1 MTFSKSTLIAVL
13 LAGSLACASNTA
25 VAPPPPR
32 PTYSTVSSP
41 ATPIVAMTGRA
52 TSGFDVANVDRSVS
66 ACKDF
71 YRFANGGWAA
81 RNPIP
86 PAYSRWGNFNILA
99 EKNRDTMRTILDES
113 ARSNAPRGSVE
124 QKVGDF
130 YSSCMNESEIESSG
144 LRAIEPELQRIAAIK
159 DRNDVQDVIAHL
171 HGLTVPALFAFGS
184 TQDFKDSTQVTAG
197 AGQAGLGL
205 PDRDYY
211 LKDDAR
217 SKEIRSEYV
226 NHVARTFQ
234 LLGDN
239 PAAAE
244 TKART
249 VIDMEAKLAAASM
262 TNVQL
267 RDPDALYNKRSTAE
281 LAALTPNFSW
291 ERYFRNTGVRDLSSV
306 IVGQPEFF
314 KEVNQQLGS
323 RSVEDWK
330 TYLRWHLVNSAAP
343 YLSAPFE
350 NENFNF
356 NERFLEGKKE
366 MLPRWRRCVVATDTA
381 LGEALGQLYVKKA
394 FPPQA
399 KAEAMEMV
407 RNLIGALRSDLTG
420 LEWMGDVTRARAIDK
435 LEKYATKIGY
445 PDKWIDYSSLDLT
458 RDVYARNAARASRFA
473 VRRDLAKIGK
483 PLDRTVWGMSPPTVN
498 AYNNSQLNE
507 IVFPA
512 GILQPPFYD
521 PNADEAYNYGGMGA
535 VIGHE
540 LIHGFDDEGSK
551 FDAQGNLS
559 NWWSEDDRKKF
570 DARAKC
576 VSQQF
581 SNFDVGNDLRMNG
594 ELVLGESIADLGGLA
609 IAHAAYQRSLEGK
622 TRATLDGFTPEQ
634 RFFLGWA
641 QVWATNATPEYERL
655 QVTTDPHPLARFRVN
670 GPLSNMPEFAEA
682 FSCTRGEAMV
692 RAEKERCD
700 IW

>member
-1 MTFSKSTLIAVL
+1 MPLSKNLLILVL
-13 LAGSLACASNTA
+13 VAGSMACASNKA

-32 PTYSTVSSP
+32 PTYSNIGSTV
-41 ATPIVAMTGRA
+41 
-52 TSGFDVANVDRSVS
+52 TSGFDVANLDRSVP

-71 YRFANGGWAA
+71 YRFATGGWAA
-81 RNPIP
+81 KHPIP

-99 EKNRDTMRTILDES
+99 EKNRDTMRTILEEAEKS
-113 ARSNAPRGSVE
+113 KAPKGSIE

-130 YSSCMNESEIESSG
+130 YASCMNESGIEASG

-159 DRNDVQDVIAHL
+159 DRNDVQNVIAYL
-171 HGLTVPALFAFGS
+171 HSLTVPAVFVFGS
-184 TQDFKDSTQVTAG
+184 TQDAKDNTQVTG
-197 AGQAGLGL
+197 GSGQAGLGL

-217 SKEIRSEYV
+217 SKEIRDEYV
-226 NHVARTFQ
+226 KHVARTFQ
-234 LLGDN
+234 LLGDS

-244 TKART
+244 AKART
-249 VIDMEAKLAAASM
+249 VMDMETKLAGASM

-267 RDPDALYNKRSTAE
+267 RDPDALYNKRTTAE
-281 LAALTPNFSW
+281 LAALTPNFAW
-291 ERYFRNTGVRDLSSV
+291 DRYLTNIGVNDLGSV

-314 KEVNQQLGS
+314 KEVSQQLGS
-323 RSVEDWK
+323 RSVDDWK
-330 TYLRWHLVNSAAP
+330 TYLRWQLVNAAAP
-343 YLSAPFE
+343 YLSSRFE

-366 MLPRWRRCVVATDTA
+366 MLPRWRRCVVATDA
-381 LGEALGQLYVKKA
+381 SLGEALGQLYVKKA
-394 FPPQA
+394 FPPKA
-399 KAEAMEMV
+399 KEEAMEMV

-420 LEWMGDVTRARAIDK
+420 LEWMGDATRARAIEK

-445 PDKWIDYSSLDLT
+445 PEKWIDYTPLEISDE
-458 RDVYARNAARASRFA
+458 VYARNAAKASQFA

-483 PLDRTVWGMSPPTVN
+483 PLDRTVWGMTPPTVN

-521 PNADEAYNYGGMGA
+521 PNADAAYNYGGMGA

-559 NWWSEDDRKKF
+559 NWWSVEDRRKF

-576 VSQQF
+576 VSEQF
-581 SNFDVGNDLRMNG
+581 SSFDVGNNLRMNG
-594 ELVLGESIADLGGLA
+594 DLVLGESIADLGGLA
-609 IAHAAYQRSLEGK
+609 ISHAAYQRSLEGK
-622 TRATLDGFTPEQ
+622 PRETMDGFTPEQ

-682 FSCTRGEAMV
+682 FDCNRGEAMA
-692 RAEKERCD
+692 RAENERCD